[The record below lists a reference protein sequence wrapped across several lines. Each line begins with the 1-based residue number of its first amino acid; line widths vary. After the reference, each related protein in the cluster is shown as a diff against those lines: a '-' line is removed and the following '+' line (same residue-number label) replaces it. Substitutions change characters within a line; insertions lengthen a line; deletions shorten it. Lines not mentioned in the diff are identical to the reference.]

1 MRVGETVTIEKVRLH
16 NFLSHQE
23 TVLEFD
29 RGVTVFVG
37 PNGAGKSSILEAI
50 YFALTG
56 KGWRT
61 RGNEKK
67 PLIRAGANDAV
78 VELWLKV
85 GNDELHIRR
94 TISRKG
100 RSGTEVRFR
109 GELIRSEDDANRKL
123 REILGLGPDALRVVG
138 ILPQGGITALFLE
151 YGPAE
156 RKSMIDKLLGL
167 DAYEEAGK
175 HLGEYVI
182 EPETSVLTTFPIQPT
197 RTSLSRFREHVRKQA
212 SLISSK
218 KAELDAKKLK
228 IKELEMEL
236 EKTKGKSRELQS
248 RIDSLKRELENLAQ
262 LEAKKAKTEGEAAKL
277 SERLELIRK
286 KKSELEARLREI
298 EKNLT
303 NAETIRAMAELLD
316 TAKELRQAR
325 IEFRET
331 KEKLEREEERLKGI
345 KENLEKLR
353 SLIKKYPG
361 GPDAVKASLEKLKSD
376 LDAARKE
383 LTEAGNR
390 VVRLET
396 EIKNLENEVSKA
408 ESAVSE
414 FIRKASSVLGKS
426 YLDVNEVINELLN
439 RHSELKEKLEA
450 RKNELADN
458 EARYNTFLERARAA
472 KEKLEILIAGEAGGK
487 CPLCGTKLDEQHMRQ
502 VEEKLRAELSEAQ
515 EHAEKLK
522 TRIKE
527 LEEELSSL
535 EEAFDSVSNL
545 VKSIDDIRLLIDEG
559 ARKRAELK
567 EKLREAE
574 KARERRYKLEPTVSE
589 LEKEIEELRG
599 AFSEAL
605 MIPQLM
611 KTVSEEDYKR
621 QLEEVE
627 NLRVKLKEL
636 REKIAGMEVKLGK
649 VFDLSAGIDEIIR
662 AAEEAKVK
670 AQRLSELE
678 VTAATIKEQLNELR
692 AEEDEI
698 VNTLKK
704 MKEELS
710 ALKTELKRKEEIE
723 KQVREL
729 EDELTKVSKSVSET
743 EGRIN
748 ALRDSVNE
756 LSQEIG
762 LMQEDLK
769 KLLDAWFK
777 AEVLR
782 WVKERV
788 LHKDGAPRLL
798 RTAYIRY
805 AEEIVRD
812 HLEKFNLEYSDVTI
826 DEDFNILLKSPS
838 TQGEGIDIARLSGG
852 ERVVASLIAL
862 LALHKIVSKGRL
874 GFLILDEPTIHLDT
888 DRRRRLIDVLKEFK
902 GGEVIHQ
909 LIIVTHDE
917 EVKEAADTVYEVSR
931 AARYSEVKEVELY
944 E

>member
-1 MRVGETVTIEKVRLH
+1 MGETVTIKKVRLH

-23 TVLEFD
+23 TILEFD

-78 VELWLKV
+78 VELWLRV

-109 GELIRSEDDANRKL
+109 GELIRSEDDANRRI
-123 REILGLGPDALRVVG
+123 REILGLGHDALRVVG

-212 SLISSK
+212 ALISSK
-218 KAELDAKKLK
+218 KAELDTKKLK
-228 IKELEMEL
+228 IKELETEL
-236 EKTKGKSRELQS
+236 EKAKERSKELQT
-248 RIDSLKRELENLAQ
+248 RIDSLKTELENLAQ
-262 LEAKKAKTEGEAAKL
+262 LEVRKAKTEGEAAKL

-286 KKSELEARLREI
+286 KKSELKARLREI
-298 EKNLT
+298 EKSLT
-303 NAETIRAMAELLD
+303 NAETIKAMAELLD
-316 TAKELRQAR
+316 TAKELKQAR
-325 IEFRET
+325 NEFRET
-331 KEKLEREEERLKGI
+331 EEKLEREEERLKGI
-345 KENLEKLR
+345 QENLEKLR
-353 SLIKKYPG
+353 SLMRKYPG
-361 GPDAVKASLEKLKSD
+361 GPDAVKASLEKLETD
-376 LDAARKE
+376 LDGVKKE
-383 LTEAGNR
+383 LNKVEIR
-390 VVRLET
+390 VARLET
-396 EIKNLENEVSKA
+396 EIENLRNEVSKA
-408 ESAVSE
+408 ETKVSE
-414 FIRKASSVLGKS
+414 FVKNASSVLGKS
-426 YLDVNEVINELLN
+426 LSDVNEVIDELLRWHN
-439 RHSELKEKLEA
+439 ELKEKLEA
-450 RKNELADN
+450 RRNELADK
-458 EARYNTFLERARAA
+458 EAKYNTFLERARAA
-472 KEKLEILIAGEAGGK
+472 KEKLEILMTGEAGGK

-515 EHAEKLK
+515 EHAEKL
-522 TRIKE
+522 RALIKG
-527 LEEELSSL
+527 LKEELSSL
-535 EEAFDSVSNL
+535 EKAFDSVSNL
-545 VKSIDDIRLLIDEG
+545 VKSIDEIRSLIDEWT
-559 ARKRAELK
+559 RKRAELK
-567 EKLREAE
+567 EKLREAKE
-574 KARERRYKLEPTVSE
+574 ARDRKSNLEPTVDE
-589 LEKEIEELRG
+589 LKKRIEELRG
-599 AFSEAL
+599 AYSEAL

-611 KTVSEEDYKR
+611 KTVSEEDYNR
-621 QLEEVE
+621 QLEEVK
-627 NLRVKLKEL
+627 NLRAKLKEL

-649 VFDLSAGIDEIIR
+649 VFDLSAGIDKIIR

-670 AQRLSELE
+670 AQKLSELQG
-678 VTAATIKEQLNELR
+678 TAATIKEQLNELT
-692 AEEDEI
+692 AEEKEVDD
-698 VNTLKK
+698 TLKK
-704 MKEELS
+704 MKKELS

-723 KQVREL
+723 KQVKEL
-729 EDELTKVSKSVSET
+729 EDELAKVNKSVSET

-748 ALRDSVNE
+748 ALRDSVSE
-756 LSQEIG
+756 LTREIG
-762 LMQEDLK
+762 LMQEDLR
-769 KLLDAWFK
+769 KLIDAWFK

-782 WVKERV
+782 WVKEKV

-798 RTAYIRY
+798 RTVYIRC
-805 AEEIVRD
+805 AEETVRD
-812 HLEKFNLEYSDVTI
+812 LLERFNLEYSDVTI

-838 TQGEGIDIARLSGG
+838 TGGEGIDIARLSGG
-852 ERVVASLIAL
+852 ERVAASLIAL
-862 LALHKIVSKGRL
+862 LALHKIISKGRL

-888 DRRRRLIDVLKEFK
+888 ERRRRLIDVLKEFK
-902 GGEVIHQ
+902 GGEVIQQ

-931 AARYSEVKEVELY
+931 VERYSKVREVELY